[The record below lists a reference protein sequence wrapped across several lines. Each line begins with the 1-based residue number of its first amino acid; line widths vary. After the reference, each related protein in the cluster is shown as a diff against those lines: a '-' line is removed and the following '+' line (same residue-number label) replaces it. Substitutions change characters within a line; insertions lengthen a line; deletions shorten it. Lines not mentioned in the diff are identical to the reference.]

1 MNILVFE
8 WFISLDWLENNC
20 YYVYMIVIVM
30 LRFIFIRSLYIEDDV
45 FLNLNKINIDFYIYN
60 IIKLIYD

>member
-20 YYVYMIVIVM
+20 YYMIVIVM

>member
-1 MNILVFE
+1 MNIIVFE

-20 YYVYMIVIVM
+20 YYMIVIVM

-45 FLNLNKINIDFYIYN
+45 FLNLNKNNIDFYIYN

>member
-1 MNILVFE
+1 
-8 WFISLDWLENNC
+8 
-20 YYVYMIVIVM
+20 MIVIVM

>member
-1 MNILVFE
+1 MNIIVFE
-8 WFISLDWLENNC
+8 WFISLDWLGNNC
-20 YYVYMIVIVM
+20 YYMIV
-30 LRFIFIRSLYIEDDV
+30 V

>member
-1 MNILVFE
+1 
-8 WFISLDWLENNC
+8 
-20 YYVYMIVIVM
+20 M
-30 LRFIFIRSLYIEDDV
+30 LRFIFIRSLYIKDDV

>member
-1 MNILVFE
+1 MNIIVFE

-20 YYVYMIVIVM
+20 YYMIVIVM

>member
-1 MNILVFE
+1 
-8 WFISLDWLENNC
+8 
-20 YYVYMIVIVM
+20 MIVIVM
-30 LRFIFIRSLYIEDDV
+30 LRYIFIRSLYIEDDV

>member
-8 WFISLDWLENNC
+8 WFKSLDWLENNC
-20 YYVYMIVIVM
+20 YYMIVIVM
-30 LRFIFIRSLYIEDDV
+30 LRFIFIRSLYIEYDV